1 MALPPQ
7 KFREIV
13 FQLLYSQGFAPIE
26 SEESIPFMM
35 NELKVTKRV
44 MLDVHARIDKILEK
58 YSEID
63 RKLETASTSYSFD
76 RISRVEKTIL
86 RLGVFEI
93 LFDEA
98 IPDKVAIAEAIRL
111 SRKFGTPESAHFV
124 NAILDDIYKKVALVN
139 HSNEPVPL

>member
-1 MALPPQ
+1 MALQPQ

-13 FQLLYSQGFAPIE
+13 LQLLYSQDFAPLD
-26 SEESIPFMM
+26 SKESIPFMM
-35 NELKVTKRV
+35 HELKVTKRV

-63 RKLETASTSYSFD
+63 HLLETISTSYSFE

-86 RLGVFEI
+86 RLGAFEM
-93 LFDEA
+93 LHDEA
-98 IPDKVAIAEAIRL
+98 IPEKVAIAEAIRL

-124 NAILDDIYKKVALVN
+124 NAILDAIYKRTNADV
-139 HSNEPVPL
+139 SNEPAPV